1 MLVKVM
7 IKRRFREGN
16 TKEIVT
22 LLNELRSGAMQQPG
36 YVSGETLVS
45 QETPQHLLVIATWQ
59 QIANWE
65 AWRQNSRRA
74 ALEQMLE
81 VYQSEP
87 TVCETYF
94 LGALPAHE

>member
-22 LLNELRSGAMQQPG
+22 LLNELRTGAMQQAG

-45 QETPQHLLVIATWQ
+45 QKTPQHLLVIATWQ

-65 AWRQNSRRA
+65 AWRENSRRV

-81 VYQSEP
+81 VYQTEP
-87 TVCETYF
+87 TEYETYY
-94 LGALPAHE
+94 LGALPAEE